1 MLRRAVMPH
10 VALKHLCAGAKA
22 TIRTA
27 DTTPYGNTIIVS
39 G

>member
-1 MLRRAVMPH
+1 MPH

-27 DTTPYGNTIIVS
+27 DTTLHGNAIIMS